1 MKFLPNGT
9 SQHVSELLFVEVP
22 NGMCKIH
29 IIENVRFF
37 HEFSYVFS
45 AGQLL
50 PDHIQLA
57 GQIIQNRK

>member
-1 MKFLPNGT
+1 MELLLNGT
-9 SQHVSELLFVEVP
+9 SQHVSELLFVEVL
-22 NGMCKIH
+22 NEMCKIH
-29 IIENVRFF
+29 ITENFCFF

-45 AGQLL
+45 AGQL

>member
-1 MKFLPNGT
+1 MEFLPNGT

-29 IIENVRFF
+29 ITGNLRFF
-37 HEFSYVFS
+37 HELSYVFS
-45 AGQLL
+45 AGQL